1 MPYTKGWH
9 IYLFFHRYLPH
20 KLSLHVVHKFAYC
33 KVASSRLS
41 RLVAHFHIFRLFMK
55 GNFDAY
61 VLWPLDKMVQNWI
74 VYRSTAR
81 DFTVTVL
88 LTIPFN
94 KLLCVNKSLKKMNI
108 FQNTIEESGCFWNQ
122 NKLCYE
128 NYDFIFI
135 YLTHFFSLPENHAL
149 PYTEY
154 YYNHQ

>member
-1 MPYTKGWH
+1 MYHRRLWVNIFDTDISRCINTYNRCLWYFKTTKMLQKCLQTWF
-9 IYLFFHRYLPH
+9 IL
-20 KLSLHVVHKFAYC
+20 LHLALVWNVRIKSIWTHSAY
-33 KVASSRLS
+33 A
-41 RLVAHFHIFRLFMK
+41 
-55 GNFDAY
+55 
-61 VLWPLDKMVQNWI
+61 PLLLTPLI
-74 VYRSTAR
+74 
-81 DFTVTVL
+81 TVL